1 MFPEKP
7 TVSLHARVQYGLC
20 IKKGEEIRID
30 ANVSGSP
37 YPKITWTRNEED
49 VTKEPTKKIV
59 PLVRK
64 KKKSKAQVSLLTCG
78 RIFDGI
84 FVFFCS
90 TH

>member
-78 RIFDGI
+78 RIFVF